1 MASST
6 PTNFA
11 YRPGKN
17 EIEKALCQ
25 AYGQGSE
32 HESFVVLT
40 DFVNRSTCEVEDGG
54 EAQLL
59 EIDADMFSKAV
70 SLAGQDLHFF
80 KDMYVHILPLINQRS
95 S

>member
-6 PTNFA
+6 PTHFA

-40 DFVNRSTCEVEDGG
+40 GRSRGRGRGPAV
-54 EAQLL
+54 L